1 MSISANHKQVIE
13 FIKICKIEN
22 NKIHS
27 PTLYSITKK
36 DKNNNFKYLIWKIII
51 ESNKNIDINDIYN
64 RNNKHDTVKYYTES
78 GMENGKLTTSN
89 FTQIKE
95 GKNIG
100 KKNETTILTQ
110 SILNIRT
117 LYNKKIREGRKLNKK
132 DLITTTISF
141 NNILKD
147 NSRGNTPWRIIP
159 MALKDVNNKKVK
171 TSYWNS
177 YVKYPVYVQ
186 PKYDG
191 IRMLSVYV
199 PNINEV
205 DIYSRGLENIK
216 QQDEIKKSLNFLKN
230 YKGLYLDGELWA
242 PGLSLQ
248 VISGIGRRID
258 KNNKDIKLKYYVY
271 DCFNLDKP
279 DMIFKERYELLQ
291 LFKKEHNNKNNN
303 NIEFVSSFICK
314 NKNEVM
320 VKFNNFII
328 NNYEGAVIRNYNSLY
343 EFGLQ
348 KEIRSST
355 TLKLK
360 PNNDEEY
367 ILIDY
372 KQGVKGKDINAV
384 IWILQITEQ
393 TYKRDL
399 KYNPNA
405 IYPTNKNDRI
415 FDAVSK
421 NEMGIY
427 ENRYKIYKYLQN
439 NPNYFKEN
447 LYGKEM
453 TVEFSII
460 SDNGKPQQPKVK
472 GFRNL
477 DLQKKIFIDMNI

>member
-1 MSISANHKQVIE
+1 MGNPYT
-13 FIKICKIEN
+13 N
-22 NKIHS
+22 
-27 PTLYSITKK
+27 
-36 DKNNNFKYLIWKIII
+36 KNNNHILTKKEIKLLDKAWNLINDFRKTEISRNKYRKTIIEKIKNKYTPDELYTLEIII
-51 ESNKNIDINDIYN
+51 EKMYWNLHNKIQKNFDMEQYVEKKTIIDDSNLGRIKN
-64 RNNKHDTVKYYTES
+64 K
-78 GMENGKLTTSN
+78 
-89 FTQIKE
+89 
-95 GKNIG
+95 
-100 KKNETTILTQ
+100 ILTK
-110 SILNIRT
+110 
-117 LYNKKIREGRKLNKK
+117 NKRAKESNVRK
-132 DLITTTISF
+132 S
-141 NNILKD
+141 
-147 NSRGNTPWRIIP
+147 
-159 MALKDVNNKKVK
+159 
-171 TSYWNS
+171 
-177 YVKYPVYVQ
+177 
-186 PKYDG
+186 
-191 IRMLSVYV
+191 
-199 PNINEV
+199 
-205 DIYSRGLENIK
+205 
-216 QQDEIKKSLNFLKN
+216 
-230 YKGLYLDGELWA
+230 
-242 PGLSLQ
+242 
-248 VISGIGRRID
+248 
-258 KNNKDIKLKYYVY
+258 YVY
-271 DCFNLDKP
+271 DENSEIVLYKYNYPDDLDLIISAIMINRSIYETIMGNKLNINNLIIEP
-279 DMIFKERYELLQ
+279 Y
-291 LFKKEHNNKNNN
+291 NN

>member
-1 MSISANHKQVIE
+1 
-13 FIKICKIEN
+13 
-22 NKIHS
+22 
-27 PTLYSITKK
+27 
-36 DKNNNFKYLIWKIII
+36 
-51 ESNKNIDINDIYN
+51 
-64 RNNKHDTVKYYTES
+64 
-78 GMENGKLTTSN
+78 
-89 FTQIKE
+89 
-95 GKNIG
+95 
-100 KKNETTILTQ
+100 
-110 SILNIRT
+110 
-117 LYNKKIREGRKLNKK
+117 
-132 DLITTTISF
+132 
-141 NNILKD
+141 
-147 NSRGNTPWRIIP
+147 
-159 MALKDVNNKKVK
+159 
-171 TSYWNS
+171 
-177 YVKYPVYVQ
+177 
-186 PKYDG
+186 
-191 IRMLSVYV
+191 
-199 PNINEV
+199 
-205 DIYSRGLENIK
+205 
-216 QQDEIKKSLNFLKN
+216 
-230 YKGLYLDGELWA
+230 
-242 PGLSLQ
+242 
-248 VISGIGRRID
+248 
-258 KNNKDIKLKYYVY
+258 
-271 DCFNLDKP
+271 
-279 DMIFKERYELLQ
+279 
-291 LFKKEHNNKNNN
+291 
-303 NIEFVSSFICK
+303 
-314 NKNEVM
+314 M